1 MQSILEQVRTELAE
15 LKAFV
20 QSIAPVN
27 SALSKHPDASVRQY
41 LTLRRQYDYA
51 AFVVALYASFERYTE
66 ALIAEYARLISSFI
80 QYKDLPPSLVKK
92 HLVQSAEMLSR
103 KRLGE
108 GRYANLLPVNVAE
121 SLFKC
126 LSGDDNYTLTSE
138 AVIAHDTNLRY
149 NDVSKLLGEVGVVD
163 FWTRFPSV
171 EIVYKWFVREE
182 VGDAEEHE
190 VPDRTPEIDSTI
202 RTMFETR
209 LNDLVERRNEVAHR
223 GGGAE
228 QLLGQAE
235 MLSRIDFVETLT
247 EAMFNLS
254 SASYLKLRTQDP
266 TYASNVAIVE
276 GPYKLGSVIVI
287 DPPGFTLSQGQA
299 LFIILANGDVKWGRI
314 VNLMVDEVP
323 IATIEPGSINGTV
336 GVEVDFRCTQKSEVW
351 VKHTLDCA
359 VWGAAVVTH

>member
-1 MQSILEQVRTELAE
+1 MQSVLEQVRTELSE

-80 QYKDLPPSLVKK
+80 SYNDLPQSLIKK

-108 GRYANLLPVNVAE
+108 GRYSNLLPVNVAE

-126 LSGDDNYTLTSE
+126 LSGDENYTLTSE
-138 AVIAHDTNLRY
+138 AIVAHDTNLRY
-149 NDVSKLLGEVGVVD
+149 NDVSKLLGEVGVSD
-163 FWTRFPSV
+163 FWTKLPSV
-171 EIVYKWFVREE
+171 DVVFKWFVREE
-182 VGDAEEHE
+182 VGDAEDTEA
-190 VPDRTPEIDSTI
+190 PKRTPEIDSII
-202 RTMFETR
+202 RTIFESR

-228 QLLGQAE
+228 QLMGQAE
-235 MLSRIDFVETLT
+235 MLSRITFVETLT

-254 SASYLKLRTQDP
+254 SAAYLKLRTQDA
-266 TYASNVAIVE
+266 TYASNVNIVE

-287 DPPGFTLSQGQA
+287 DPPSFSLYRGQT
-299 LFIILANGDVKWGRI
+299 LFIILASGDVRWGRI
-314 VNLMVDEVP
+314 VNLMSDSVSKE
-323 IATIEPGSINGTV
+323 TIEPGSISGTV
-336 GVEVDFRCTQKSEVW
+336 GIELDFRCTQNSEVW
-351 VKHTLDCA
+351 VKHSLDGA
-359 VWGAAVVTH
+359 VWNSVTAA